1 EDAHLEVLRR
11 GYRVPAAVVEFASAL
26 LPTIAP
32 GIAPPEPVRSNRGEL
47 EIVDAGDALPKAVV
61 AGVAAATD
69 RLGSV
74 GVIAADDHVADVA
87 AWLTAAGI
95 DFGDLADDAR
105 VTVVPATLAKG
116 LEYDHVVAFAPER
129 LASLSLRRPRRLIH
143 ASNTHAA
150 LPLPCC

>member
-1 EDAHLEVLRR
+1 GRRAAGASLTVLGDIAQGTTPWATPAWPEALRHLGQQDAHLEVLRR

-69 RLGSV
+69 RL
-74 GVIAADDHVADVA
+74 
-87 AWLTAAGI
+87 
-95 DFGDLADDAR
+95 
-105 VTVVPATLAKG
+105 
-116 LEYDHVVAFAPER
+116 
-129 LASLSLRRPRRLIH
+129 
-143 ASNTHAA
+143 
-150 LPLPCC
+150 